1 MHGNACERRLC
12 CSYYCVSKLKNFILC
27 FDFVCHV
34 TKSKNYISRASCDQ
48 WCFWLFKE
56 HLHGTSNAMR
66 SLIEQMEIGKTHFD
80 PHRFTFLLW
89 PLIQNCLELPLTVL
103 CNIPN
108 QNKRHQKR
116 VAKIA
121 QVCICQPFQIRKVRN
136 LILPPQIHTKW

>member
-80 PHRFTFLLW
+80 PYRIYFSSLAFNPKLFGTT
-89 PLIQNCLELPLTVL
+89 LTVL

-108 QNKRHQKR
+108 QNKRHQNASQKLR
-116 VAKIA
+116 RFAFANHSKLG
-121 QVCICQPFQIRKVRN
+121 R
-136 LILPPQIHTKW
+136 